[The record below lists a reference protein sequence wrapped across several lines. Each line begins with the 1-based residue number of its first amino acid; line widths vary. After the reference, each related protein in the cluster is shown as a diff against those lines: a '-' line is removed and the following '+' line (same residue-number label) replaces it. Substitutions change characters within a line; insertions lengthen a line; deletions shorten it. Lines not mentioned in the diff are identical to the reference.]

1 MLYRIMALVA
11 FIVSIVSQATG
22 SAEWGRH
29 YCIVCLL
36 LYILYVQ
43 TTRDSK

>member
-11 FIVSIVSQATG
+11 FIVSIASHITG

-29 YCIVCLL
+29 FCIVGLL
-36 LYILYVQ
+36 CFSIAEQ
-43 TTRDSK
+43 TTRSN